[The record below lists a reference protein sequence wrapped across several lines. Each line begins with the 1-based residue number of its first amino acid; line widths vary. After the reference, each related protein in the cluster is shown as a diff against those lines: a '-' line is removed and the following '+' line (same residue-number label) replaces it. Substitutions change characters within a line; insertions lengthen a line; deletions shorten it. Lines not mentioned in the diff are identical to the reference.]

1 MPIQFKIN
9 QATGELCDVKIVR
22 APRDMRTYNRNYY
35 EAKTKKVIQC
45 EHCKALL
52 CSQQNLTRHQEK
64 SKKCQQIRSEKASAM
79 DTSHVFFKAEVT

>member
-1 MPIQFKIN
+1 MPIQFKLNEAI
-9 QATGELCDVKIVR
+9 GEICDLKIVR

-35 EAKTKKVIQC
+35 EATAKQVMQR
-45 EHCKALL
+45 EHCKAML

-79 DTSHVFFKAEVT
+79 DTS

>member
-9 QATGELCDVKIVR
+9 EATGEISDVKIVR
-22 APRDMRTYNRNYY
+22 APRVMITYKRNYY
-35 EAKTKKVIQC
+35 EANTKQILQC

-64 SKKCQQIRSEKASAM
+64 SKKRQQIRSEKASAM
-79 DTSHVFFKAEVT
+79 DTS

>member
-1 MPIQFKIN
+1 MLIQFKMN
-9 QATGELCDVKIVR
+9 ETTGEICDVKIVR

-35 EAKTKKVIQC
+35 EAKTKKVLQC

-64 SKKCQQIRSEKASAM
+64 VK
-79 DTSHVFFKAEVT
+79 EVPTDQEPDSVSNGYLLIFL

>member
-1 MPIQFKIN
+1 MPIQLTWN
-9 QATGELCDVKIVR
+9 QATGEITDVQVVK
-22 APRDMRTYNRNYY
+22 PQRDMRTYNRSYY
-35 EAKTKKVIQC
+35 EAKTKKVLQC

-79 DTSHVFFKAEVT
+79 DTS